1 LEDIANAYKDSW
13 SLMLKATALY
23 RDGSKLSQPLSSQSN
38 DNLFAELFR
47 LDEVDVADETV
58 SLETMHAISQL
69 QPQRLLRRRLPD
81 ERHSITHKFEIS
93 GLKGYITV
101 GLYEDGQPG
110 EIFISMQKIG
120 STMRGI
126 LDALAVSLSW
136 NLQYG
141 VPLEELVRKFTHV
154 RFEPSGMTS
163 NREIPI
169 AKSIIDYIASGLQ

>member
-1 LEDIANAYKDSW
+1 MRGIVLHINIE
-13 SLMLKATALY
+13 
-23 RDGSKLSQPLSSQSN
+23 
-38 DNLFAELFR
+38 
-47 LDEVDVADETV
+47 
-58 SLETMHAISQL
+58 
-69 QPQRLLRRRLPD
+69 
-81 ERHSITHKFEIS
+81 ITGH
-93 GLKGYITV
+93 KGYITV

-154 RFEPSGMTS
+154 RFEPAGMTS
-163 NREIPI
+163 NRELPI
-169 AKSIIDYIASGLQ
+169 AKSIIDYIARWLAVKFLDVETAKKYHNKDLVDYSYAQGSNARIWIRILMVRDIRNLDLQGWLKVKVSLKCH